1 MKVLAIIPARAGSKT
16 LKRKNIKTLLDKP
29 LIIWTLDAAKKSKFI
44 NEIVISTDSEEIQKI
59 VNEYGFECNSLRP
72 SELALDTTT
81 SYEVINYE
89 ISRKNGFDI
98 VCMLQPTSPIRDS
111 SDLDMA
117 FDSFLSNNATSCVS
131 VYKIQDIPYWTFK
144 LSQTGFL
151 SPLFSKEY
159 FSKRRQE
166 LDDVYALNGAIY
178 ISKIKDYLINKSF
191 VTDKTLPF
199 EMTIER
205 SIDIDTIDDFE
216 AAEKYFILNNK

>member
-1 MKVLAIIPARAGSKT
+1 
-16 LKRKNIKTLLDKP
+16 
-29 LIIWTLDAAKKSKFI
+29 
-44 NEIVISTDSEEIQKI
+44 
-59 VNEYGFECNSLRP
+59 
-72 SELALDTTT
+72 
-81 SYEVINYE
+81 
-89 ISRKNGFDI
+89 
-98 VCMLQPTSPIRDS
+98 
-111 SDLDMA
+111 
-117 FDSFLSNNATSCVS
+117 

-144 LSQTGFL
+144 LSQSGFL